1 MGYHCESLYLKVLLV
16 FSCLTGRCSAQTGQ
30 ISCETLK
37 CGLGTPTLCLTTGI
51 TGSTKRTGETGSC
64 TASERAPQL
73 YSTERSIMTTWQQ
86 DQIDYPQPL
95 DDYVV
100 IGILQRIN
108 TPTRFVGAELELS
121 LAPWETSD
129 PEFVTRILPY
139 EAAES
144 FLVSWN
150 AFEQATAKTVWVE
163 TFWKRAKP
171 WRVEMRRREVR

>member
-1 MGYHCESLYLKVLLV
+1 
-16 FSCLTGRCSAQTGQ
+16 
-30 ISCETLK
+30 
-37 CGLGTPTLCLTTGI
+37 
-51 TGSTKRTGETGSC
+51 
-64 TASERAPQL
+64 
-73 YSTERSIMTTWQQ
+73 MTTWQQ

-121 LAPWETSD
+121 LAPWGTSD
-129 PEFVTRILPY
+129 QEFVTRILPY

-150 AFEQATAKTVWVE
+150 AFEQATAKTVWVD

-171 WRVEMRRREVR
+171 WRVEIRRREVR